1 LVEASVSGWLVG
13 RLAPPAKESFVL
25 EVDLPLEDQPKQ
37 GDQTSL
43 LKNTQNLAQPIFVK
57 INA

>member
-1 LVEASVSGWLVG
+1 LVG